1 MFGNFFVNKIV
12 FLCIMSDKIKK
23 NIEIVNRK
31 AEHEYFF
38 NAKFEAGIMLGGTEV
53 KAIRQGKANLV
64 DAFCVFSHGELFV
77 RNLHIS
83 EYSYGTHY
91 NHETRRIRK
100 LLLKKTELKKLERKV
115 SEKGMTIVP
124 YKIFLNE
131 RGFVK
136 VEIVLA
142 QGKKSYDKRETL
154 KAKDN
159 KRTLDQLK
167 KIKL

>member
-1 MFGNFFVNKIV
+1 
-12 FLCIMSDKIKK
+12 MSDKIKK

-38 NAKFEAGIMLGGTEV
+38 KARFEAGIILGGTEV

-64 DAFCVFSHGELFV
+64 DAFCVFSHGELFI

-83 EYSYGTHY
+83 EYNYGTHY

-100 LLLKKTELKKLERKV
+100 LLLKKSELHKLERKV

-124 YKIFLNE
+124 FKIFMSE

-142 QGKKSYDKRETL
+142 QGKKTYDKRESL
-154 KAKDN
+154 KEKDN
-159 KRTLDQLK
+159 KRTMDQLK